1 MPTTFSAID
10 HILSES
16 FYPKISIPTQA
27 FVELKKKKHKNKTV
41 NKIATG
47 LLVFNIIPTLN
58 YIFFKKSMPKIK
70 YTVERSDFNQKGQ
83 KAALEKRLKA
93 GKCFSRYSFKQ
104 FLLTKNISFDGGSEW
119 RHLVDFHKLLYI
131 ITSAEPTPRN
141 FFLRHCN
148 TIISSV
154 PNKKKIKTND

>member
-93 GKCFSRYSFKQ
+93 GKCFSRYSFK
-104 FLLTKNISFDGGSEW
+104 
-119 RHLVDFHKLLYI
+119 
-131 ITSAEPTPRN
+131 
-141 FFLRHCN
+141 
-148 TIISSV
+148 
-154 PNKKKIKTND
+154 